1 MVEPPPEVVTVRDA
15 IRLFPVEPPIV
26 NFTDF
31 ALPVHVPLEY
41 VLTLVVIAFE
51 PSELPNPRTIL
62 VMVASEL
69 TVKYPPP

>member
-15 IRLFPVEPPIV
+15 IRLFPLEPPIV
-26 NFTDF
+26 NFTEF

-41 VLTLVVIAFE
+41 VSTLVVIAFE

-62 VMVASEL
+62 VMVALEL